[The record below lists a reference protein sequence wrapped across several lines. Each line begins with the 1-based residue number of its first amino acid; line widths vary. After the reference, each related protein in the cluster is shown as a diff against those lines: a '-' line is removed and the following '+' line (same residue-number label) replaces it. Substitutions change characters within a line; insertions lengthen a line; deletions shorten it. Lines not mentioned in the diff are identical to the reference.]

1 MQSLAESPVFLEQ
14 NTAPIR
20 QQVFLDALEYAHV
33 KPVFRGYDEWAS
45 VVGDG
50 LLPVW
55 TGDISLDDAMA
66 EVIPAADD
74 VLASNVE

>member
-1 MQSLAESPVFLEQ
+1 MGFAIPVLQSLAESPVFLEQ

-20 QQVFLDALEYAHV
+20 EQVFLDALEYAHV
-33 KPVFRGYDEWAS
+33 KPVFRGYDEWSS

-55 TGDISLDDAMA
+55 TGDM
-66 EVIPAADD
+66 
-74 VLASNVE
+74 LAG